1 MGAAERRRGADA
13 ERELS
18 AILRDGLGDDTI
30 RRNLGAARNGGD
42 DITLGRYRI
51 EAKNCKTLS
60 MPAWLRQAAAQCD
73 RPGDV
78 PVVAFRQKGGQWYA
92 CIEIEHFVNLIRED
106 VA

>member
-13 ERELS
+13 EREL
-18 AILRDGLGDDTI
+18 AQILRDGLVDDTI

-42 DITLGRYRI
+42 DITVGRYRI
-51 EAKNCKTLS
+51 EAKNCKTIS

-92 CIEIEHFVNLIRED
+92 TIEIEHFVSLIREE